1 MPDDGRAD
9 LLSLHDLHVHFHTTL
24 GTVRAVNG
32 VSLRV
37 PRNHVMGL
45 VGESGCGKSVTARAV
60 LRIIPPPGRI
70 ENGRVL
76 YHPPDGGA
84 VDLALLS
91 PTGRQLRAI
100 RGRRVAMT
108 FQEPMTCLSPVHR
121 IGLQIT
127 EAIRAHEPVSRTEAR
142 ERAVALLAD
151 LGMPNPER
159 QLDAYTFELSGGMR
173 QRAMI
178 AVALAANPEL
188 LIADEPTTAVDVTI
202 QARIMELLRSLQ
214 QSHAM
219 SVLFISHDLN
229 LVAEMSEQIAVMYL
243 GKIVERGDAGEVYRR
258 PRHPYTKMLM
268 ACVPHHTSARKTPLQ
283 TIEGTV
289 PDARRLPRGCPFSAR
304 CSEFMPGV
312 CDRSMPALTAVGD
325 DHEVAC
331 FLHSDQ
337 AEGGVAVPSGGVSSD
352 DG

>member
-1 MPDDGRAD
+1 MPDDGIPAAGMPDAGRAD
-9 LLSLHDLHVHFHTTL
+9 LLSIHGLHVHFHTTL

-37 PRNHVMGL
+37 PTNHVMGL

-60 LRIIPPPGRI
+60 LRIIPPPGKI
-70 ENGRVL
+70 ESGRVL
-76 YHPPDGGA
+76 YHPPDGAA
-84 VDLALLS
+84 VDLALL
-91 PTGRQLRAI
+91 PPAGRALRAI
-100 RGRRVAMT
+100 RGRRVAMI

-127 EAIRAHEPVSRTEAR
+127 EAIRAHEPVSRADAR

-151 LGMPNPER
+151 VGMPRPER

-219 SVLFISHDLN
+219 SVLFISHDIG

-243 GKIVERGDAGEVYRR
+243 GKIVERGEAGEVYRR
-258 PRHPYTKMLM
+258 PRHPYTKVLM
-268 ACVPHHTSARKTPLQ
+268 ACVPHQSSARKTPLQ

-289 PDARRLPRGCPFSAR
+289 PDARRLPPGCPFSAR
-304 CSEFMPGV
+304 CAEFMPGV
-312 CDRSMPALTAVGD
+312 CDRRMPALTSVGD
-325 DHEVAC
+325 GHDVAC
-331 FLHSDQ
+331 FLHSDRS
-337 AEGGVAVPSGGVSSD
+337 E

>member
-100 RGRRVAMT
+100 RGWRVAMT

-219 SVLFISHDLN
+219 SGCSFRTIS
-229 LVAEMSEQIAVMYL
+229 
-243 GKIVERGDAGEVYRR
+243 
-258 PRHPYTKMLM
+258 TWW
-268 ACVPHHTSARKTPLQ
+268 RK
-283 TIEGTV
+283 
-289 PDARRLPRGCPFSAR
+289 
-304 CSEFMPGV
+304 
-312 CDRSMPALTAVGD
+312 
-325 DHEVAC
+325 
-331 FLHSDQ
+331 
-337 AEGGVAVPSGGVSSD
+337 
-352 DG
+352 

>member
-1 MPDDGRAD
+1 M
-9 LLSLHDLHVHFHTTL
+9 
-24 GTVRAVNG
+24 RAVNG

-76 YHPPDGGA
+76 YHPPDGEA

-100 RGRRVAMT
+100 RGRRVAMI

-151 LGMPNPER
+151 VGMPNPER

-178 AVALAANPEL
+178 AVALAASPEL

-219 SVLFISHDLN
+219 SVLFISHDLS

-243 GKIVERGDAGEVYRR
+243 GKIVERGDAGELYRR
-258 PRHPYTKMLM
+258 PKHPYTKVLM
-268 ACVPHHTSARKTPLQ
+268 ACVPHQTSTRKTPLQ

-304 CSEFMPGV
+304 CQEFMLGV
-312 CDRSMPALTAVGD
+312 CDKSMPALTAVGD

-337 AEGGVAVPSGGVSSD
+337 AEDGVVVTARDVASG